1 MVSASQAYGDYQ
13 KHASSFCFL
22 QQVQMIVSSFFFF
35 YPNERMNHGSEVE
48 AGNTVRNLDP
58 SSTI

>member
-1 MVSASQAYGDYQ
+1 
-13 KHASSFCFL
+13 
-22 QQVQMIVSSFFFF
+22 MIVSSFFF